1 MKTPKLEDFIKP
13 DLTKEEIE
21 QLIELAKNE
30 IKEWKK
36 FLKRLTI

>member
-1 MKTPKLEDFIKP
+1 MKTPKWEDFIKP

-30 IKEWKK
+30 IKEWQD
-36 FLKRLTI
+36 FLKRLTK